1 MPDDKRFVDVCVVHQ
16 RPSCE
21 DCKQHAR
28 SFLVYRV
35 PVKVTL
41 QKSDYLVAFDDG
53 TSALYPRVTS
63 ILDILHKPALMWW
76 AANAEREMCMNAV
89 QDTYKWFLVHDVQE
103 NRPMPEVGMFMEE
116 LREQLGAQKAHQKQS
131 RKALDIGAETHAL
144 IQHDLKGRLGKFE
157 KEPEASD
164 PSRLAFM
171 AWEDWR
177 DSVGF
182 EPVSAETPLG
192 SERLGVG
199 GTNDAAGVAHY
210 PAQLKNEQFLVCD
223 WKSSKRSKTAPDGI
237 YYESLVQVSTYRR
250 MGIEMG
256 LFPEDSLAAVVR
268 LPKDLEDPV
277 IKDKQPVDVRVL
289 EPEEADDYVKDFEAY
304 RAAWARLAMR
314 GQA

>member
-1 MPDDKRFVDVCVVHQ
+1 MRTIK
-16 RPSCE
+16 
-21 DCKQHAR
+21 
-28 SFLVYRV
+28 
-35 PVKVTL
+35 KVTL

-53 TSALYPRVTS
+53 SSTLYPRVTS
-63 ILDILHKPALMWW
+63 VLDILHKPALMWW
-76 AANAEREMCMNAV
+76 AANVERELCIQAAKSAYDKATTLGEFMIHY
-89 QDTYKWFLVHDVQE
+89 QQE
-103 NRPMPEVGMFMEE
+103 
-116 LREQLGAQKAHQKQS
+116 LGTAKAHQKQS
-131 RKALDIGAETHAL
+131 RKALDIGSETHAL
-144 IQHDLKGRLGKFE
+144 IQHDLKARLGKFE

-164 PSRLAFM
+164 PAKIAFM

-199 GTNDAAGVAHY
+199 GTNDAAGWIKRTLVEAIY
-210 PAQLKNEQFLVCD
+210 QKFLVCD

-250 MGIEMG
+250 IGIEMG
-256 LFPEDSLAAVVR
+256 RFPEDSLAAVVR

-277 IKDKQPVDVRVL
+277 IKDKQPVDVRIL
-289 EPEEADDYVKDFEAY
+289 EPEEADDYVKDFEAF